1 MTKLRILIA
10 DDHVF
15 IRAGLRALI
24 DAESDMAVIGEAA
37 DGWEAIAGF
46 TAAAP
51 DVVLMDLSMPG
62 CDGLEATR
70 RVRAAQPAA
79 KVLALT
85 MHEDR
90 THIRGI
96 LAAGASG
103 YLLKRAAA
111 AELIHAIRAVA
122 QGGLFV
128 DPRIAAKLVGIPADD
143 AAPPPGKLSSR
154 EAEVL
159 RWIARGYSHKEI
171 AAQLEVSLKS
181 VETYKT
187 RAMEK
192 LGLTGR
198 VDVVRHAAAA
208 GWLTA
213 AAS

>member
-1 MTKLRILIA
+1 MTKLRVFVA

-15 IRAGLRALI
+15 IRAGLRSLI
-24 DAESDMAVIGEAA
+24 DAEPDMAVVGEAA
-37 DGWEAIAGF
+37 DGRDAVEKIA
-46 TAAAP
+46 AAAP

-62 CDGLEATR
+62 CDGLETTR
-70 RVRAAQPAA
+70 LVRAAQPGAR
-79 KVLALT
+79 VLALT

-90 THIRGI
+90 TNLRGMV
-96 LAAGASG
+96 AAGASG

-111 AELIHAIRAVA
+111 SELIHAIRAVA

-128 DPRIAAKLVGIPADD
+128 DPRIAAKLVGVPVEETEL
-143 AAPPPGKLSSR
+143 PPGELSGR
-154 EAEVL
+154 ETEVL